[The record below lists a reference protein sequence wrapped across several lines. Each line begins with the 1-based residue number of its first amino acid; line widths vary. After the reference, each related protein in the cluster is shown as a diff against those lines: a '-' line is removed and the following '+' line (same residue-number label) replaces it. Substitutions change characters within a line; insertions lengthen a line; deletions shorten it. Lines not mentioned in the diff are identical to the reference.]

1 MDDHKATAVYIKKKC
16 TRARRKY
23 QGKIREVSM
32 RVSAHCNSETT
43 GRVLQVAAPVWWVL
57 AVSTYFPV
65 GLTRSFSLEGSLNV
79 ASDMFITCLCS
90 LVTMWIGPIINFDM
104 QYYTNIQILYKRIQ
118 DRGVIFALLTRIR
131 MYYLVLIV
139 LISNEE

>member
-1 MDDHKATAVYIKKKC
+1 
-16 TRARRKY
+16 
-23 QGKIREVSM
+23 
-32 RVSAHCNSETT
+32 
-43 GRVLQVAAPVWWVL
+43 
-57 AVSTYFPV
+57 
-65 GLTRSFSLEGSLNV
+65 
-79 ASDMFITCLCS
+79 
-90 LVTMWIGPIINFDM
+90 MWIGPIINFDM

>member
-1 MDDHKATAVYIKKKC
+1 M
-16 TRARRKY
+16 
-23 QGKIREVSM
+23 
-32 RVSAHCNSETT
+32 
-43 GRVLQVAAPVWWVL
+43 
-57 AVSTYFPV
+57 
-65 GLTRSFSLEGSLNV
+65 

-104 QYYTNIQILYKRIQ
+104 QYYTNIQILYTRIQ

-131 MYYLVLIV
+131 MSYLVLIV